1 MMEQDSDGAR
11 TGVTHPLA
19 DAPLAT
25 AQNYAL
31 LTSPTERK
39 RALVILFCSLM
50 CVGAGQSVLFAIL
63 PPISRKLGIS
73 EIQVTTIFAVS
84 AAIWV
89 FSSPFWGARS
99 DHVGRKPIMLM
110 GLIAFA
116 VSFGSFASVML
127 AGLNHLLPVFLIFPL
142 MIATRSIYGLLGS
155 GTFVSAEAYVA
166 DRTTRAERT
175 RWVATIAAAF
185 GLGTTVGPGIG
196 SALVVFGLFA
206 PFYFISAAAV
216 ISAAAIWYF
225 LPERSRPRSKHP
237 IEKRLK
243 WHDKRMRPFLIFGF
257 FLSVAGTVPIQT
269 VAFFFMDVLHLKE
282 SAAAQYVG
290 ISLMASSMAA
300 LFAQLGLVQ
309 QFNPSARTL
318 MRWGTV
324 IAVFSNVIFLIS
336 HSYGPLVFAM
346 ALSGLG
352 FGMARP
358 GYAAAAS
365 LSVSPDEQGAVAGV
379 IGATSATGFIVG
391 PIIGALY
398 EMSPLAPYALA
409 GAIMAGLFV
418 YARFAPALRYA
429 GLVTADAGDEIPE
442 TQVPNA

>member
-1 MMEQDSDGAR
+1 MAEPDDISEER
-11 TGVTHPLA
+11 EPLD

-25 AQNYAL
+25 AHSYAL
-31 LTSPTERK
+31 MTSPAERS
-39 RALVILFCSLM
+39 RAMIILFCSLM

-63 PPISRKLGIS
+63 PPISRKLDIS
-73 EIQVTTIFAVS
+73 PFQVTSIFAVS
-84 AAIWV
+84 ALIWV
-89 FSSPFWGARS
+89 FSSPYWGERS

-127 AGLNHLLPVFLIFPL
+127 LGLNKLIPLIYVYPL
-142 MIATRSIYGLLGS
+142 MILARSIYGTLGS

-166 DRTTRAERT
+166 DRTSREERT

-206 PFYFISAAAV
+206 PFYFISTVAV
-216 ISAAAIWYF
+216 LSAAAIWYF
-225 LPERSRPRSKHP
+225 LPERTRPRSRHP
-237 IEKRLK
+237 VERRLK
-243 WHDKRMRPFLIFGF
+243 WHDRRMRPFVLFGF
-257 FLSVAGTVPIQT
+257 ILSTAGAIPIQT

-290 ISLMASSMAA
+290 IGLMASSMSA
-300 LFAQLGLVQ
+300 LFAQLVLVQ

-318 MRWGTV
+318 MRVGTA
-324 IAVFSNVIFLIS
+324 IAVASNVIFLIS
-336 HSYGPLVFAM
+336 HSFGPLVFAM

-365 LSVSPDEQGAVAGV
+365 LAVSPEEQGAVAGV
-379 IGATSATGFIVG
+379 VGATSATGFIVG
-391 PIIGALY
+391 PVIGALY
-398 EMSPLAPYALA
+398 EFSPLAPYAL
-409 GAIMAGLFV
+409 GAALMAALFV
-418 YARFAPALRYA
+418 FARFSPSLRYA
-429 GLVTADAGDEIPE
+429 GLVSPEVTDETPE

>member
-1 MMEQDSDGAR
+1 MADEQEREGESGREA
-11 TGVTHPLA
+11 LA
-19 DAPLAT
+19 NSPLAT
-25 AQNYAL
+25 PHHYAQ
-31 LTSPTERK
+31 LTTPSERK

-50 CVGAGQSVLFAIL
+50 CVGAGQSILFAIL
-63 PPISRKLGIS
+63 PPLSRKLGLS
-73 EIQVTTIFAVS
+73 EVQVTTIFAVS

-89 FSSPFWGARS
+89 FSSPYWGARS

-116 VSFGSFASVML
+116 VSFGLFASVML
-127 AGLNHLLPVFLIFPL
+127 AGLNHLLPALLVFPL
-142 MIATRSIYGLLGS
+142 MVVTRSIYGMLGS

-166 DRTTRAERT
+166 DRTSRAERT

-206 PFYFISAAAV
+206 PFYFVSIVAV
-216 ISAAAIWYF
+216 LSAAAIWYF

-237 IEKRLK
+237 VETRLK
-243 WHDKRMRPFLIFGF
+243 WHDRRLRPFLWFGF
-257 FLSVAGTVPIQT
+257 ILSTAGAIPIQT

-282 SAAAQYVG
+282 SAAAQSVG
-290 ISLMASSMAA
+290 IGLMVSSMAA
-300 LFAQLGLVQ
+300 LFSQLVLVQ

-318 MRWGTV
+318 MRWGTA
-324 IAVFSNVIFLIS
+324 IAVSSNVIFLIS
-336 HSYGPLVFAM
+336 HSFGPLMLAM

-391 PIIGALY
+391 PAIGALY
-398 EMSPLAPYALA
+398 EVSPLAPYML
-409 GAIMAGLFV
+409 GAVLMAGLFA
-418 YARFAPALRYA
+418 YARFSPALRYA
-429 GLVTADAGDEIPE
+429 GMISPEVTDEVPE

>member
-1 MMEQDSDGAR
+1 MPEQDR
-11 TGVTHPLA
+11 TKEPRERL
-19 DAPLAT
+19 DSAPLAT
-25 AQNYAL
+25 PLSYGR
-31 LTSPTERK
+31 LTTVTERK
-39 RALVILFCSLM
+39 RALIILFCSLM

-63 PPISRKLGIS
+63 PPISRKLDITPF
-73 EIQVTTIFAVS
+73 QVTSIFAVS
-84 AAIWV
+84 ALIWV
-89 FSSPFWGARS
+89 FSSPYWGERS

-127 AGLNHLLPVFLIFPL
+127 LGLNNLIPLAFVYPL
-142 MIATRSIYGLLGS
+142 MILTRSIYGTLGS

-166 DRTTRAERT
+166 DRTSREERT

-206 PFYFISAAAV
+206 PFYFISAVAV
-216 ISAAAIWYF
+216 LSAAAIWYF

-237 IEKRLK
+237 IEQRLK
-243 WHDKRMRPFLIFGF
+243 WHDRRMRPFVLFGF
-257 FLSVAGTVPIQT
+257 ILSTAGAIPIQT

-282 SAAAQYVG
+282 SAAAQNVG
-290 ISLMASSMAA
+290 IGLMASSMSA
-300 LFAQLGLVQ
+300 LFAQLVLVQ

-318 MRWGTV
+318 MRVGTA
-324 IAVFSNVIFLIS
+324 IAVASNAIFLIS
-336 HSYGPLVFAM
+336 HSFGPLVFAM

-365 LSVSPDEQGAVAGV
+365 LSVSPEEQGAVAGV
-379 IGATSATGFIVG
+379 VGATSATGFIVG
-391 PIIGALY
+391 PVIGALY
-398 EMSPLAPYALA
+398 EVSPLAPYAL
-409 GAIMAGLFV
+409 GAVLMAALFL
-418 YARFAPALRYA
+418 YARFSPNLRYA
-429 GLVTADAGDEIPE
+429 GLVTPEVSEEIPE

>member
-1 MMEQDSDGAR
+1 MNEHHDSLARGA
-11 TGVTHPLA
+11 GGDPHEHPH
-19 DAPLAT
+19 
-25 AQNYAL
+25 YAL
-31 LTSPTERK
+31 TTPVERK
-39 RALVILFCSLM
+39 RALIILFCSLM

-73 EIQVTTIFAVS
+73 PFQVTSIFAVS
-84 AAIWV
+84 ALIWV
-89 FSSPFWGARS
+89 FSSPYWGERS
-99 DHVGRKPIMLM
+99 DRVGRKPIMLM

-127 AGLNHLLPVFLIFPL
+127 LGLNKLIPVMFVYPL
-142 MIATRSIYGLLGS
+142 MIFTRSIYGSLGS

-166 DRTTRAERT
+166 DRTARAERT

-206 PFYFISAAAV
+206 PFYFISTAAV
-216 ISAAAIWYF
+216 LSAAAIWYF
-225 LPERSRPRSKHP
+225 LPERSAPRSRHP
-237 IEKRLK
+237 VGQRLK
-243 WHDKRMRPFLIFGF
+243 WHDKRLRPFILFGF
-257 FLSVAGTVPIQT
+257 ILSTAGAIPIQT

-282 SAAAQYVG
+282 SAAAQSVG
-290 ISLMASSMAA
+290 IGLMASSMSA
-300 LFAQLGLVQ
+300 LFAQLVLVQ

-324 IAVFSNVIFLIS
+324 IAVISNIIFLIS
-336 HSYGPLVFAM
+336 HSYGPLIFAM

-358 GYAAAAS
+358 GYAASAS
-365 LSVSPDEQGAVAGV
+365 LSVSPHEQGAVAGV

-391 PIIGALY
+391 PVIGALY
-398 EMSPLAPYALA
+398 EMSPLAPYAL
-409 GAIMAGLFV
+409 GAVLMAALFLF
-418 YARFAPALRYA
+418 ARFAPSLRNA
-429 GLVTADAGDEIPE
+429 GLVSPDVTDETAE